1 MATQASA
8 QPHFIGV
15 YWRHF
20 WNAQRMTRTHLFRDY
35 PERGYQN
42 RSPEE
47 GKSLCGETIP
57 TYFRTDDP
65 SHDTCK
71 RCQRIAARIAA
82 RITAKEEAH
91 S

>member
-1 MATQASA
+1 MATQ
-8 QPHFIGV
+8 PHFVGV

-20 WNAQRMTRTHLFRDY
+20 WNAQRYTRTHLFRDY

-42 RSPEE
+42 VSPEE
-47 GKSLCGETIP
+47 GTTLCGERIP
-57 TYFRTDDP
+57 TYYNPDNP

-71 RCQRIAARIAA
+71 RCQRIAARLAA
-82 RITAKEEAH
+82 LKEAQ